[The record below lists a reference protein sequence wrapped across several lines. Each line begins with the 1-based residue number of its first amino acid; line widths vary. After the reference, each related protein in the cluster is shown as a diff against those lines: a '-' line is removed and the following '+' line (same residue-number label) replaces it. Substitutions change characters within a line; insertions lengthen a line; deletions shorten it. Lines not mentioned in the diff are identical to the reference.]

1 MSDLEYEPHNG
12 QHRECDPCFKIKLQN
27 IQFQGIDAGQ
37 HRFTDKERDKDM
49 ASYKAL
55 RMQGYQPAHVYG
67 SAEIAAQAGSAFEI
81 RQNVVMAP
89 SIRKEMES
97 SRAAV
102 KEILAGQ
109 ST

>member
-49 ASYKAL
+49 ASYKA
-55 RMQGYQPAHVYG
+55 
-67 SAEIAAQAGSAFEI
+67 
-81 RQNVVMAP
+81 
-89 SIRKEMES
+89 
-97 SRAAV
+97 
-102 KEILAGQ
+102 
-109 ST
+109 